1 MPVTNSGYGIGK
13 KDEMCDENSP
23 LNPISDYGQTKV
35 RAEKIIMERE
45 NSISF
50 RLATVFG
57 TSERMRVDLLVN
69 NFTYIAVKDKFL
81 KLYEPHFRRNY
92 IHLLDVVGGIK
103 FAIENFDNL
112 RGNIF
117 NLGLSEAN
125 LTKEQLCIE
134 IKKIVE
140 DFEFEVSKDGKDED
154 KRDYFVSNKKIEQ
167 RGFKATH
174 SLQDGI
180 KELKEYYLGGNTI
193 FKNI

>member
-1 MPVTNSGYGIGK
+1 
-13 KDEMCDENSP
+13 
-23 LNPISDYGQTKV
+23 
-35 RAEKIIMERE
+35 
-45 NSISF
+45 
-50 RLATVFG
+50 
-57 TSERMRVDLLVN
+57 MRVDLLVN

-140 DFEFEVSKDGKDED
+140 DFEFEISKDGKDED
-154 KRDYFVSNKKIEQ
+154 KRDYFVSNKK
-167 RGFKATH
+167 
-174 SLQDGI
+174 
-180 KELKEYYLGGNTI
+180 
-193 FKNI
+193 